1 MLTGTIGNEGNSTAV
16 SSAESR
22 VPRMTPRSW
31 SLLVP
36 KYVRTFLKPGSLLGL
51 RAASIRHGGSIGET
65 LLQDLDRLGFFRYI
79 QHEQLK
85 QQRDAVLQR
94 GWGGIFGEN
103 GRLFSADAESLAEGG
118 VVALISEMTSFL
130 EGQGVVMPPLA
141 EEFGPGEGYTLLV
154 DGERFPIWTPADYEK
169 DSDSVGFLWG
179 VSSARTVAILNL
191 WLERAESHERAYGV
205 NAGNDFAIFFLTP
218 ELYSWISQD
227 PGVIPR
233 YGPYVPTLEYPG
245 FGQPE

>member
-1 MLTGTIGNEGNSTAV
+1 MLLN
-16 SSAESR
+16 
-22 VPRMTPRSW
+22 
-31 SLLVP
+31 
-36 KYVRTFLKPGSLLGL
+36 
-51 RAASIRHGGSIGET
+51 
-65 LLQDLDRLGFFRYI
+65 DLDRLGFFRYTRR
-79 QHEQLK
+79 EQLK
-85 QQRDAVLQR
+85 QHQDAVLQH

-130 EGQGVVMPPLA
+130 EEQGVVMPSLA
-141 EEFGPGEGYTLLV
+141 EEFSPGGGYTLV
-154 DGERFPIWTPADYEK
+154 FDGELFPIWAPADREK
-169 DSDSVGFLWG
+169 DAQLAGLLWG

-191 WLERAESHERAYGV
+191 WLERAGSLERAYGV

-218 ELYSWISQD
+218 ELYSRISQD
-227 PGVIPR
+227 PEAAPK